1 MVIENVTICPNL
13 NLLNS
18 TKTLLTPKMSIT
30 IQRNLILYS
39 VYFYIDV
46 QIFNNKSKMG
56 IQLPRTFPLKSH
68 LFKKKLVKNYFDFLK
83 G

>member
-1 MVIENVTICPNL
+1 MLTMVIENVTICPNL

-68 LFKKKLVKNYFDFLK
+68 LFIF
-83 G
+83 